1 MFDNARLLD
10 LIERA
15 LDTDPFCPACG
26 APTTIKDDDGRLWLV
41 CSATL
46 DPVGG
51 RSAHQRRDP
60 APPQVPGGRPVGA
73 PRRLIGRRD
82 ARAPPRWVPS
92 HPWRSSS
99 RRSTPP
105 SSTPR
110 RGSTS
115 TPPRRVT
122 PSSRPQV
129 DRANELY
136 HVEDAPEIS
145 DAEYDA
151 AVPRARRARDG
162 LPGADDLGIAD
173 PARRRHP
180 DRHLRRGPPP
190 PADAVAVERLQ
201 PRRAAG
207 VRRPRPP
214 RASACRPPR
223 SRPRSC
229 ATSRSSRSTAS
240 RSACATSAAGSSRA
254 RPAATGRPART

>member
-10 LIERA
+10 LIEHA
-15 LDTDPFCPACG
+15 LDADPFCPVCG

-41 CSATL
+41 CSA
-46 DPVGG
+46 
-51 RSAHQRRDP
+51 A
-60 APPQVPGGRPVGA
+60 
-73 PRRLIGRRD
+73 
-82 ARAPPRWVPS
+82 ARAPSASGRASALRSCRIRGSCCSTCRSTSPPDLAGMRGRCPLGTLA
-92 HPWRSSS
+92 PWRSSS
-99 RRSTPP
+99 RRSTQR

-110 RGSTS
+110 
-115 TPPRRVT
+115 PRLDIDAATR
-122 PSSRPQV
+122 RHAELAAAV

-162 LPGADDLGIAD
+162 LPGADDLGFAD
-173 PARRRHP
+173 AAGRRHA
-180 DRHLRRGPPP
+180 DRHLRRGPPRP
-190 PADAVAVERLQ
+190 PDAVALERLQ

-207 VRRPRPP
+207 VRC
-214 RASACRPPR
+214 AGCGAGSACRPPR
-223 SRPRSC
+223 SPPRSC
-229 ATSRSSRSTAS
+229 ATSPSSRSTAS